1 MTENGKTTWP
11 LTQLE
16 NWEKNP
22 RTITEADTERLKKQ
36 LLNLGQY
43 KPLIIVVVGEQGI
56 VLGGNMRLKAMREL
70 VEEGHKQFENIWV
83 APVEAPDDKRKL
95 EYALS
100 DNDRAG
106 QYQEDELV
114 EIMRGVGDDFPLD
127 EYHIDTAYHIGLDTL
142 GDRYDM
148 ADVRA
153 RPMAPGGADDDLGP
167 VDTSKVKD
175 AKVKFD
181 NATIKQ
187 IVLYFANKEYAW
199 ALDFLKRV
207 QEITGTENN
216 TDAFIAIA
224 KEYEEN
230 HPSEDSAA

>member
-1 MTENGKTTWP
+1 MEKNGKTLWP
-11 LTQLE
+11 LTELE

-43 KPLIIVVVGEQGI
+43 KPLIIVINGKRGI
-56 VLGGNMRLKAMREL
+56 VLGGNMRLGAMREL
-70 VEEGHKQFENIWV
+70 VAEGHTEFANVWV

-114 EIMRGVGDDFPLD
+114 EIMREVGDDFPMS

-142 GDRYDM
+142 ADRYDM
-148 ADVRA
+148 ADTRA
-153 RPMAPGGADDDLGP
+153 RPLGP
-167 VDTSKVKD
+167 GEVDDELGPTDTSKVKA
-175 AKVKFD
+175 AKEIFD
-181 NATIKQ
+181 NATVKQ
-187 IVLYFANKEYAW
+187 IVLYFGGKEYQW
-199 ALDFLKRV
+199 ALDLLSRIEKD
-207 QEITGTENN
+207 TGTVNN
-216 TDAFIAIA
+216 TESFIVMA